1 MLTQPAAKVLGLLM
15 SLGILLVSI
24 GTARPALAAPQ
35 TATFAGGCFWCVESD
50 FDKLPGVLETISGYT
65 GGTLKNPT
73 YKQVSAGETG
83 HFEAVQIRYDPKQV
97 SYSQLLNYFWR
108 HIDPLD
114 GEGQFCDRGGQ
125 YRSAIFVQTPEQKK
139 QAEASRQLTQKLLGK
154 PVKTLISSAEP
165 FYRAE
170 DYHQDY
176 YRKEPL
182 KYNFYRFSCGRD
194 RRISEVWKNH

>member
-1 MLTQPAAKVLGLLM
+1 V
-15 SLGILLVSI
+15 GILLAAL
-24 GTARPALAAPQ
+24 GTALPVLAAPQ
-35 TATFAGGCFWCVESD
+35 TAIFAGGCFWCVESD
-50 FDKLPGVLETISGYT
+50 FDKVPGVLETISGYT
-65 GGTLKNPT
+65 GGSVKNPT
-73 YKQVSAGETG
+73 YKQVSAGKTG
-83 HFEAVQIRYDPKQV
+83 HFEAVQVRYDPKQV
-97 SYSQLLNYFWR
+97 SYAQLLHYFWR

-125 YRSAIFVQTPEQKK
+125 YRSALFVQTPEQRKE
-139 QAEASRQLTQKLLGK
+139 AEASRQQTEKLLGK
-154 PVKTLISSAEP
+154 PVKTLILPQGP

-170 DYHQDY
+170 DYHQDF

>member
-1 MLTQPAAKVLGLLM
+1 VAKLLRFLL
-15 SLGILLVSI
+15 SLGILLVVM
-24 GTARPALAAPQ
+24 GTSVPVLAAPQ
-35 TATFAGGCFWCVESD
+35 TAIFAGGCFWCVESD
-50 FDKLPGVLETISGYT
+50 FDKLPGILETISGYT
-65 GGTLKNPT
+65 GGSVKNPT
-73 YKQVSAGETG
+73 YKQVSAGKTG
-83 HFEAVQIRYDPKQV
+83 HFEAVQVRYDPKQV
-97 SYSQLLNYFWR
+97 SYAQLLNYFWR

-125 YRSAIFVQTPEQKK
+125 YRSAIFVQTSEQKK
-139 QAEASRQLTQKLLGK
+139 EAEASRQHTEKLLGK
-154 PVKTLISSAEP
+154 PVKTLILPQGP

-170 DYHQDY
+170 DYHQDF

>member
-1 MLTQPAAKVLGLLM
+1 MAKLLRFLL
-15 SLGILLVSI
+15 SLGILLVVM
-24 GTARPALAAPQ
+24 GTSVPVLAAPQ
-35 TATFAGGCFWCVESD
+35 TAIFAGGCFWCVESD
-50 FDKLPGVLETISGYT
+50 FDKLPGILETISGYT
-65 GGTLKNPT
+65 GGSVKNPT
-73 YKQVSAGETG
+73 YKQVSAGKTG
-83 HFEAVQIRYDPKQV
+83 HFEAVQVRYDPKQV
-97 SYSQLLNYFWR
+97 SYAQLLNYFWR

-125 YRSAIFVQTPEQKK
+125 YRSAIFVQTSEQKK
-139 QAEASRQLTQKLLGK
+139 EAEASRQHTEKLLGK
-154 PVKTLISSAEP
+154 PVKTLILPQGP

-170 DYHQDY
+170 DYHQDF